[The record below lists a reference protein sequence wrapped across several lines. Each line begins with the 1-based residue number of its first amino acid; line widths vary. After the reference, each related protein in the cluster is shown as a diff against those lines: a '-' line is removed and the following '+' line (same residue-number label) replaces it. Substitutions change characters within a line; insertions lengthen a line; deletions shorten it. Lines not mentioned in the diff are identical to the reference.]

1 MSITRIHVGPRMSGI
16 VIHGNSVHL
25 SGMTTAKRE
34 GRSVA
39 EQTGDIL
46 KRIDELL
53 ADAGTSKEYLV
64 QVNIWLSD
72 ITTFNEMNEV
82 WDKWVVPGCTPA
94 RATVE
99 SRLALPDIK
108 VEIQVMAALPV
119 SAQLAQ

>member
-1 MSITRIHVGPRMSGI
+1 MSLKRIHVGPRMSGI
-16 VIHGNSVHL
+16 VINGNNVHL
-25 SGMTTAKRE
+25 SGMTAAKRE

-53 ADAGTSKEYLV
+53 ADAGTSKEHLV

-72 ITTFNEMNEV
+72 ITTFDEMNSV
-82 WDKWVVPGCTPA
+82 WDKWVAPGCTPA

-99 SRLALPDIK
+99 ARLALPDIK
-108 VEIQVMAALPV
+108 VEIQVLAVLP
-119 SAQLAQ
+119 S

>member
-1 MSITRIHVGPRMSGI
+1 MSLKRIHVGPRMSGI
-16 VIHGNSVHL
+16 VINSNNVHL
-25 SGMTTAKRE
+25 SGMTAARRE

-53 ADAGTSKEYLV
+53 ADAGTSKEHLV

-72 ITTFNEMNEV
+72 ITTFDEMNSV
-82 WDKWVVPGCTPA
+82 WDQWVAPGCTPA

-99 SRLALPDIK
+99 ARLALPDIK
-108 VEIQVMAALPV
+108 VEIQVLAALPG
-119 SAQLAQ
+119 

>member
-1 MSITRIHVGPRMSGI
+1 MSIKRIHVGPRMSGI
-16 VIHGNSVHL
+16 VIHGKSVHL
-25 SGMTTAKRE
+25 SGMTAAKRE

-46 KRIDELL
+46 RRIDELL
-53 ADAGTSKEYLV
+53 ADAGTSKEHLV

-72 ITTFNEMNEV
+72 IGTFNEMNEV

-108 VEIQVMAALPV
+108 VEIQVLAALP
-119 SAQLAQ
+119 A

>member
-1 MSITRIHVGPRMSGI
+1 MSIKRIHAGPRMSGI

-25 SGMTTAKRE
+25 SGMTAAKRE

-46 KRIDELL
+46 RRIDELL
-53 ADAGTSKEYLV
+53 AEAGTSKQNLV

-72 ITTFNEMNEV
+72 ITTFNEMNAV
-82 WDKWVVPGCTPA
+82 WDQWVEPGNTPA

-99 SRLALPDIK
+99 ARLALPDIK
-108 VEIQVMAALPV
+108 VEIQVLAALP
-119 SAQLAQ
+119 

>member
-1 MSITRIHVGPRMSGI
+1 MSIQRIHSGPRMSDI
-16 VIHGNSVHL
+16 VINGNNVHL
-25 SGMTTAKRE
+25 SGMTAAKRE

-39 EQTGDIL
+39 DQTSDIL

-53 ADAGTSKEYLV
+53 ADAGTSKEHLI

-82 WDKWVVPGCTPA
+82 WDAWVLPGHTPA

-99 SRLALPDIK
+99 ARLALPDIK
-108 VEIQVMAALPV
+108 VEIQVLAALPG
-119 SAQLAQ
+119 

>member
-1 MSITRIHVGPRMSGI
+1 MTIKRIHVGPRMSGI
-16 VIHGNSVHL
+16 VINGSNVHL
-25 SGMTTAKRE
+25 SGMTAAKRE
-34 GRSVA
+34 GRSVG

-53 ADAGTSKEYLV
+53 ADAGTSKAHLV

-72 ITTFNEMNEV
+72 ITTFDEMNAV
-82 WDKWVVPGCTPA
+82 WDQWVMPGQTPA

-108 VEIQVMAALPV
+108 VEIQVLAALPE
-119 SAQLAQ
+119 

>member
-1 MSITRIHVGPRMSGI
+1 MTIKRIHVGPRMSGI
-16 VIHGNSVHL
+16 VINGNNVHL
-25 SGMTTAKRE
+25 SGMTAAKRK

-53 ADAGTSKEYLV
+53 ADAGTSKEHLV

-72 ITTFNEMNEV
+72 ISTFNEMNEV
-82 WDKWVVPGCTPA
+82 WDAWVLPGHTPA

-99 SRLALPDIK
+99 ARLALPDIK
-108 VEIQVMAALPV
+108 VEIQVLAALP
-119 SAQLAQ
+119 

>member
-1 MSITRIHVGPRMSGI
+1 MSLKRIHVGPRMSGI
-16 VIHGNSVHL
+16 VINGNNVHL
-25 SGMTTAKRE
+25 SGMTAARRE

-53 ADAGTSKEYLV
+53 ADAGTSKEHLV

-72 ITTFNEMNEV
+72 IATFDEMNSV
-82 WDKWVVPGCTPA
+82 WDKWVAPGCTPA

-99 SRLALPDIK
+99 ARLALPDIK
-108 VEIQVMAALPV
+108 VEIQVLAALPG
-119 SAQLAQ
+119 

>member
-1 MSITRIHVGPRMSGI
+1 MSLTRIHVGTRMSGI
-16 VIHGNSVHL
+16 VINGSNVHL
-25 SGMTTAKRE
+25 SGMTAAKRE

-53 ADAGTSKEYLV
+53 ADAGTDNRHLV

-72 ITTFNEMNEV
+72 ISTFAEMNSI
-82 WDKWVVPGCTPA
+82 WDAWVPEGCAPA

-99 SRLALPDIK
+99 ARLAHPDIK
-108 VEIQVMAALPV
+108 VEIQVLATLP
-119 SAQLAQ
+119 

>member
-1 MSITRIHVGPRMSGI
+1 MTIQRIHVGPRMSGI
-16 VIHGNSVHL
+16 VINGRNVHL

-39 EQTGDIL
+39 EQTADIL

-53 ADAGTSKEYLV
+53 ADAGTSKEHLV

-72 ITTFNEMNEV
+72 ISTFNEMNEV
-82 WDKWVVPGCTPA
+82 WDAWVLPGHTPA

-99 SRLALPDIK
+99 ARLAQPDIK
-108 VEIQVMAALPV
+108 VEIQVLAALP
-119 SAQLAQ
+119 

>member
-1 MSITRIHVGPRMSGI
+1 MSGI